1 MQFTRSTNHP
11 SNPLKCAFE
20 NVSNPL
26 FCALLY
32 SYKASFSFDDLL
44 NNSTVTGEFRPP
56 FLCMTEQVAPDVQWR
71 FNPLDLCISEF
82 QLDPSIW
89 CNDSSNWNEVRRPF
103 IWCFQTPHLV
113 HACLYFSNDQRVD
126 PIERLRFNLLIRK
139 HISVCRSDSKDQK
152 FRLLTFWT
160 ACAPRAVSTRSCRQL
175 SSPLHI
181 SRGLW
186 AQKKGSICTYPGGY
200 LHNPRGMT
208 AQKKGSDS
216 LETLAQLSFH
226 AA

>member
-1 MQFTRSTNHP
+1 MQFTTSINHP

-44 NNSTVTGEFRPP
+44 NVSTVTGEFRPP
-56 FLCMTEQVAPDVQWR
+56 FLCSTEQVAPDVQWW

-89 CNDSSNWNEVRRPF
+89 CNDSRNWNEVRRPT

-113 HACLYFSNDQRVD
+113 HACLYFFNDQRVD
-126 PIERLRFNLLIRK
+126 PIERVRFNLLIRM
-139 HISVCRSDSKDQK
+139 HISVCRSDSKDQE
-152 FRLLTFWT
+152 FRLLTFWDCMRSE
-160 ACAPRAVSTRSCRQL
+160 ASQYAVL
-175 SSPLHI
+175 
-181 SRGLW
+181 
-186 AQKKGSICTYPGGY
+186 
-200 LHNPRGMT
+200 
-208 AQKKGSDS
+208 
-216 LETLAQLSFH
+216 
-226 AA
+226 